1 MFFHERNFLVTL
13 GTEHNTPE
21 MVPLTVTARGSEK
34 IDDEMKLIAWE
45 SVCVIAAHQYLRA
58 KGMQGYVLPD
68 VTPSVDQKR
77 ELALLGRLV
86 IEFFLSKK

>member
-1 MFFHERNFLVTL
+1 MI
-13 GTEHNTPE
+13 
-21 MVPLTVTARGSEK
+21 PLTVTARGSE
-34 IDDEMKLIAWE
+34 ILDDEMKRIAWE

-68 VTPSVDQKR
+68 ATTSVNQKR
-77 ELALLGRLV
+77 DLSLLGRLV